1 MPRAH
6 GNRRD
11 LNGCFRSP
19 RNPFVVSLSN
29 HEARPSTGSGRKGDI
44 AGWCLCKPPRGAG
57 TIARDPY
64 LEFNGDCRNLNR
76 SEFAGSTTVVLSPK
90 NMA

>member
-1 MPRAH
+1 MGVPQ
-6 GNRRD
+6 
-11 LNGCFRSP
+11 S

-29 HEARPSTGSGRKGDI
+29 HEAPFDRLRARKGDI
-44 AGWCLCKPPRGAG
+44 AGWCLCKPPRRAG